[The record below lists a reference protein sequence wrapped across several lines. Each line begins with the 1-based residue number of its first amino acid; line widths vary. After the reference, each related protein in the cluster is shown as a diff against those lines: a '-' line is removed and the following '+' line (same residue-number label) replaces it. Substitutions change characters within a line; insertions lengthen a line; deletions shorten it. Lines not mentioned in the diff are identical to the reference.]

1 MILPVH
7 RQLRDHLSRVIATLY
22 SLDLTSLPTL
32 VLDYPPN
39 RDLGDLGT
47 PAAFELA
54 RRLRKAPR
62 AIAQEVAGAFGTL
75 QGVRQVTAAPNGYL
89 NFFLERPAFLLE
101 RLGPSAP
108 QTRGDAGKAIVEHTA
123 INPNKAAHIGH
134 LRNAALGDTL
144 VRVLRFNSV
153 PVEVQ
158 NYIDDTGVQ
167 VADVVVGFRV
177 LEGKTLAE
185 VRAVADTTRFDYY
198 CWDLYARVTEW
209 YEQDKARTEVRARTL
224 HDIEHGGNEDAG
236 LAAFIADRIVRCH
249 LATMARMNVDYDLL
263 TWEGD
268 ILRLKF
274 WAQAF
279 EVLKAKQA
287 VYLRQDGRLAGC
299 WVMAIQEDGE
309 STPNARLRQGS
320 GEARRSA
327 FGAEAAQLPT
337 PKDQEPGTKHQAPSL
352 PTPTAGGEEDEDEE
366 REKVIVRSNGVV
378 TYVGKDIAYQ
388 FWKLG
393 LLGRDFQYRVFA
405 RRPQGPLWA
414 TASSDG
420 VQDHPAYGGASCVY
434 NVIDVRQSYLQ
445 KLLKQALIAV
455 GHPEGAERS
464 HHFSYEM
471 VALSHATARELGFA
485 PPPDSEDAKRPFVEV
500 SGRKGLGVKADD
512 LLDTVI
518 RKAGAE
524 VSKRNP
530 ELAEAEVARTAGLI
544 GIAAVRY
551 FLIKFSR
558 GKVIAFDLDEAL
570 SFEGESGPYI
580 QYAVVRINNI
590 FRKLQER
597 DKLDEAAL
605 LGSLDALDPGELT
618 GHGGGHELWA
628 LVLEASRLDEV
639 VEQVIRSLEFSVL
652 AKYAFGL
659 AQGFNAYYNLHPS
672 KSSILN
678 EERDHVRR
686 WRAAAV
692 IYLRDQLTRALDLM
706 GIGVPGRM

>member
-7 RQLRDHLSRVIATLY
+7 DRIRAHATRLLGTLY
-22 SLDLTSLPTL
+22 ALDEAALPPL
-32 VLDYPPN
+32 VLEYPPN
-39 RDLGDLGT
+39 RDFGDLGT
-47 PAAFELA
+47 PVAFELA

-62 AIAQEVAGAFGTL
+62 VIAQEIANAFGTPE
-75 QGVRQVTAAPNGYL
+75 GVQKVAAAPNGYL
-89 NFFLERPAFLLE
+89 NFFLERPAFLLD
-101 RLGPSAP
+101 RLAMKEAP
-108 QTRGDAGKAIVEHTA
+108 VRPRAGKAIVEHTA

-134 LRNAALGDTL
+134 LRNSALGDTL
-144 VRVLRFNSV
+144 VRVLRFRGI

-177 LEGKTLAE
+177 LEKRTLDDIREIAN
-185 VRAVADTTRFDYY
+185 TTRFDYY
-198 CWDLYARVTEW
+198 CWDLYARVTDW
-209 YEQDKARTEVRARTL
+209 YGQDKERLAVRVQTL
-224 HDIEHGGNEDAG
+224 HDIEHGGNENAG
-236 LAAFIADRIVRCH
+236 TAAFIADRIVRCH
-249 LATMARMNVDYDLL
+249 LQTMTRMNVDYDLL

-279 EVLKAKQA
+279 DVLKAKGA
-287 VYLRQDGRLAGC
+287 VYLRTEGRLAGC
-299 WVMAIQEDGE
+299 WVMPIEEDGE
-309 STPNARLRQGS
+309 ANPKSQIPNPKSQSSNPDADVPEPKAES
-320 GEARRSA
+320 PEPKA
-327 FGAEAAQLPT
+327 GAVAVVDDDDA
-337 PKDQEPGTKHQAPSL
+337 
-352 PTPTAGGEEDEDEE
+352 EE

-393 LLGRDFQYRVFA
+393 LLGRDFNYRVFSD
-405 RRPQGPLWA
+405 RPHGPLWA
-414 TASSDG
+414 TCSTG
-420 VQDHPAYGGASCVY
+420 GERDHPMFGGAAYVY

-471 VALSHATARELGFA
+471 VALSHATARELGYA
-485 PPPDSEDAKRPFVEV
+485 PPADSEEAKRPFVEV

-512 LLDTVI
+512 LLDTMI

-524 VSKRNP
+524 VAKRNA
-530 ELAEAEVARTAGLI
+530 ELSPGEIERTAQQI
-544 GIAAVRY
+544 AIAATRY
-551 FLIKFSR
+551 FLIKYSR

-580 QYAVVRINNI
+580 QYAVVRANNI
-590 FRKLQER
+590 FQKVQQR
-597 DKLDEAAL
+597 DGLDEAAL
-605 LGSLDALDPGELT
+605 LETLRDVPPGELT
-618 GHGGGHELWA
+618 GENGDHELWS
-628 LVLEASRLDEV
+628 LVLEASRLDEI

-652 AKYAFGL
+652 AKYAFSL
-659 AQGFNAYYNLHPS
+659 AQAFNAFYHRSP
-672 KSSILN
+672 ILN
-678 EERDHVRR
+678 EERDDVRR

-692 IYLRDQLTRALDLM
+692 IYLRNQLTRALDLM
-706 GIGVPGRM
+706 GVAVPSRM